1 MNAADLARRRRVQL
15 VAAYQRWRRTLDD
28 GMPTPRWGAA
38 PTSVVPLA
46 RTDARTRRT
55 PG

>member
-28 GMPTPRWGAA
+28 GLPAPRTTAA
-38 PTSVVPLA
+38 PTSAVPLA
-46 RTDARTRRT
+46 RAEARARRT
-55 PG
+55 QG

>member
-28 GMPTPRWGAA
+28 GLPSPRPTASPVTVAPLRRDAA
-38 PTSVVPLA
+38 PT
-46 RTDARTRRT
+46 RRP

>member
-28 GMPTPRWGAA
+28 GLATPRPTGAPA
-38 PTSVVPLA
+38 SVVPLSRTAGPDRRPA
-46 RTDARTRRT
+46 R
-55 PG
+55 